1 MKELIFKS
9 LRNSL
14 SDCFQRMRIGCL
26 RFVGVQI
33 GERTFIS
40 FGAWIDVAR
49 GVVRIG
55 NGCEITKGC
64 KILSHSAVEHALHP
78 GVASQGGCTVIE
90 DSVFI
95 GMNAIILSNVK
106 VGSNSIVGAG
116 AVVTKNVPPYSVVA
130 GNPARVI
137 KRFDKATNVWCR
149 VADDEQNSRPTIA
162 ASEGENS
169 GTNPESN
176 AAGNSDK
183 MLK

>member
-1 MKELIFKS
+1 MIELIFKS
-9 LRNSL
+9 LRNCL
-14 SDCFQRMRIGCL
+14 SDCLQRIRIGCL

-49 GVVRIG
+49 GTVRIG
-55 NGCEITKGC
+55 NDCEITKGC

-78 GVASQGGCTVIE
+78 GVASQGGYTVIE

-95 GMNAIILSNVK
+95 GMNAIILSNIK
-106 VGSNSIVGAG
+106 VGNNSIVGAG

-137 KRFDKATNVWCR
+137 KRFDTATNVWCR
-149 VADDEQNSRPTIA
+149 VADDTS
-162 ASEGENS
+162 
-169 GTNPESN
+169 
-176 AAGNSDK
+176 
-183 MLK
+183 LKH

>member
-1 MKELIFKS
+1 MTELIFKS
-9 LRNSL
+9 FRNWM

-49 GVVRIG
+49 GTVRIG
-55 NGCEITKGC
+55 NDCEIKKGC
-64 KILSHSAVEHALHP
+64 KILSHSAVESVLHP
-78 GVASQGGCTVIE
+78 GVPSQRGYTVIE

-95 GMNAIILSNVK
+95 GMNAIILSNVN

-116 AVVTKNVPPYSVVA
+116 AVVTKNVPPYSIVA

-137 KRFDKATNVWCR
+137 KRFDTSTNVWCR
-149 VADDEQNSRPTIA
+149 V
-162 ASEGENS
+162 G
-169 GTNPESN
+169 
-176 AAGNSDK
+176 K
-183 MLK
+183 